1 MLEQLFE
8 QAVRLTCPDLRIRLF
23 GHRRAVV
30 PVSKTLIRGKNS
42 MTLLLPEE
50 QIYRVRNKTRSSIE
64 FAEAAEEPRRDAQ
77 PTLPGGL
84 VVYR

>member
-1 MLEQLFE
+1 
-8 QAVRLTCPDLRIRLF
+8 
-23 GHRRAVV
+23 
-30 PVSKTLIRGKNS
+30 
-42 MTLLLPEE
+42 
-50 QIYRVRNKTRSSIE
+50 VRNKTRSSIE